1 MCSGEPPSYICC
13 HGKDAN
19 EEAVLGQ
26 SSRITFLQEF
36 VTHSLGRFA
45 IVGVF
50 LALVAASGWSSSKI
64 DIGIT
69 NKDLFTSD

>member
-50 LALVAASGWSSSKI
+50 LALAIGN
-64 DIGIT
+64 IGIIQKKIST
-69 NKDLFTSD
+69 R